1 MKRCIITI
9 LFVLVF
15 ALQCACTS
23 RKNDSMYDSVGSTE
37 SVSLSERESESLSET
52 TDFSS
57 DESEESSASRDSS
70 DEENT
75 SEPSE
80 KQDGDNDVIWEN

>member
-23 RKNDSMYDSVGSTE
+23 RKNDSMSDSVGSTE
-37 SVSLSERESESLSET
+37 SVSLSAKIAAILVRSIYISPFLYL
-52 TDFSS
+52 
-57 DESEESSASRDSS
+57 
-70 DEENT
+70 
-75 SEPSE
+75 
-80 KQDGDNDVIWEN
+80 KVV

>member
-15 ALQCACTS
+15 ALQCFAACTS
-23 RKNDSMYDSVGSTE
+23 RKNNSPSDSIGPTDSV
-37 SVSLSERESESLSET
+37 
-52 TDFSS
+52 
-57 DESEESSASRDSS
+57 S

-75 SEPSE
+75 FEPSE